1 MAAKPKSQLLTTVL
15 RSSAHAV
22 QRTLLQGDCIELGCH
37 APLANLI
44 YMDPPF
50 AVGTDFR
57 ARGSTGTRSAGPVA
71 YRDTW
76 KSLDDYLDWFAPRLH
91 AAFSQLAE
99 RGSLWLQLDH
109 RAVHEAKVLACAKF
123 GRESFR
129 GEVIWIPGN
138 GSKSRNGIGMSH
150 QTLLIFSKHPMPIW
164 NAQDPVLREAFADTS
179 LRMHFTQRD
188 AEGRAYRERVI
199 AGKAYR
205 YFADVGRAI
214 GSVWSDCPAMHA
226 NSPLRKETTG
236 YPTQKP
242 LKLLDRIVRA
252 TTAPG
257 DWVVDP
263 FFGSATTL
271 HAALAAG
278 RQAFGMDV
286 GDLAIATARNRLTA
300 AFGQPLAPDYWAPG
314 AS

>member
-1 MAAKPKSQLLTTVL
+1 MVAKNKPRLLASVAASSTTN
-15 RSSAHAV
+15 V
-22 QRTLLQGDCIELGCH
+22 QRTLLQGDCIQLSDY
-37 APLANLI
+37 APLANLV

-71 YRDTW
+71 YHDTW
-76 KSLDDYLDWFAPRLH
+76 KSLDDYLDWFAPRLQ

-109 RAVHEAKVLACAKF
+109 RAVHEAKVLACAHF

-129 GEVIWIPGN
+129 GEVIWVPGN
-138 GSKSRNGIGMSH
+138 GSKSRNGIGVSH

-164 NAQDPVLREAFADTS
+164 NANDPVLREAFAETS

-188 AEGRAYRERVI
+188 TDGRAYRERVI

-205 YFADVGRAI
+205 YFADKGRAL

-257 DWVVDP
+257 DWVIDP

-278 RQAFGMDV
+278 RRAFGMDI
-286 GDLAIATARNRLTA
+286 GDIAIATARTRLTA
-300 AFGQPLAPDYWAPG
+300 TFGPPVAPDYWEPNA
-314 AS
+314 